1 MANKYSWDDVYAKAK
16 KVAHTCEGWGSLSRA
31 IEMPRRTLRD
41 GLKREFGVM
50 EFSDLLDGTVG
61 DDTFNSFMDNY
72 GDKEHERVT
81 KALLNKQQRLL
92 ANRNWIADAIKDAVV
107 SMPEPHVI
115 TEFEDSKND
124 VAMLAL
130 FGDWHWGQDT
140 PKQLMGEYQEYST
153 SVADRRLAEYIHEI
167 DLSIAAATARYGNID
182 IYFAM
187 LGDMVEGSE
196 IRDTQARV
204 ISSGIVTQMLQLF
217 SLLASYI
224 EGLVN
229 KYSDCKFTIIGV
241 PGNHTRLSK
250 TKTDVIPT
258 ETMDYAGY
266 NYMMALLRGV
276 GNIHFSISESWH
288 WYDKIQGYGFY
299 FMHGDGIRSY
309 QGLPSYGL
317 TKAGHYI
324 QSSLLVED
332 KALAR
337 DNPSM
342 PASDIRFVDYII
354 VAHFHT
360 DNMLEDVD
368 IEIVT
373 NGAPVETSPFIAKE
387 LRKTGR
393 PSQSILLINEDGV
406 FCKLKKVLK

>member
-1 MANKYSWDDVYAKAK
+1 MTNKYSWDNVYTKAK

-31 IEMPRRTLRD
+31 MEMPRRTLRD

-50 EFSDLLDGTVG
+50 EFADLLEGAVN

-72 GDKEHERVT
+72 DEKEHRRVT
-81 KALLNKQQRLL
+81 KALLNKQQRML
-92 ANRNWIADAIKDAVV
+92 ANRNWITDAIKDAVT
-107 SMPEPHVI
+107 SMPEPHII
-115 TEFEDSKND
+115 TEFQDSQSC
-124 VAMLAL
+124 VSLLAL
-130 FGDWHWGQDT
+130 FGDWHWGQHT
-140 PKQLMGEYQEYST
+140 TKQMMGEYQEYST
-153 SVADRRLAEYIHEI
+153 RIAETRLAEYIHEI
-167 DLSIAAATARYGNID
+167 DLSIEAAISRYGNID
-182 IYFAM
+182 IYLAM

-217 SLLASYI
+217 SILASYI
-224 EGLVN
+224 GDLVD
-229 KYSDCKFTIIGV
+229 KYSDCKFTIIAV
-241 PGNHTRLSK
+241 PGNHSRLSK

-276 GNIHFSISESWH
+276 SNIRFSISESWH

-309 QGLPSYGL
+309 QGLPAYGL

-337 DNPSM
+337 DNPDM

-373 NGAPVETSPFIAKE
+373 NGAPVETSPFIAKD

-393 PSQSILLINEDGV
+393 PSQSILLINKDGV
-406 FCKLKKVLK
+406 FCKLKKVLL